1 MTIEDP
7 ILALQRNREFH
18 GDQRRQPDRDLEHSV
33 LRMLETHGEREG
45 TALAE
50 YERVAEQSSAGDA
63 VQYLVRMIL
72 DDERRHHQVF
82 EEMANELRSFV
93 WEVDVEPRVPSMTE
107 RPDPALLAETK
118 RLLAFEKD
126 DRKELR
132 QLRKALKHG
141 PRSSL
146 HPLLVELMLLDT
158 NKHIA
163 ILEFIRDHLDD

>member
-1 MTIEDP
+1 MQVRSFLKLSVAVAPVSEQAFDWQRDP
-7 ILALQRNREFH
+7 MAVGGMAEVFTARDRRLPREVILKRPRTFGVDGKPL
-18 GDQRRQPDRDLEHSV
+18 PP
-33 LRMLETHGEREG
+33 
-45 TALAE
+45 
-50 YERVAEQSSAGDA
+50 
-63 VQYLVRMIL
+63 
-72 DDERRHHQVF
+72 
-82 EEMANELRSFV
+82 EMANELRSFV